1 MFIVGKR
8 LKLVI
13 CKIKKCLKLT
23 IFYPY
28 SRSFD
33 DSYMNKVLVFTKQN
47 QEKLNKTPFKAFG
60 NDSAKWQKI
69 EVLAKNLSIK
79 KQKRILDKNYKDKEQ
94 KDFKDRNLNDTRYIA
109 RLVLNYT
116 KDYLDFLPLSDDE
129 NTKLNDTQK
138 VSKVHVE
145 AKSGMLTSVLRYTWG
160 FSTKNRNNH
169 LHHAMD
175 AAIIAYVNNSI
186 VKDFSD
192 FKKEQES
199 NTAELYAKK
208 ISELDYKNKRKFF
221 EPFSGFRQKVLD
233 KIDEIFVSKP
243 ERKKPSGA
251 LHEETLEKKK
261 NSINH
266 TAEKKE
272 F

>member
-1 MFIVGKR
+1 MAENWSFGK
-8 LKLVI
+8 K
-13 CKIKKCLKLT
+13 
-23 IFYPY
+23 
-28 SRSFD
+28 
-33 DSYMNKVLVFTKQN
+33 FT
-47 QEKLNKTPFKAFG
+47 
-60 NDSAKWQKI
+60 W
-69 EVLAKNLSIK
+69 K

-138 VSKVHVE
+138 GSKVHVE
-145 AKSGMLTSVLRYTWG
+145 AKSGMLTSALRHTWG

-169 LHHAMD
+169 LHHAID

-208 ISELDYKNKRKFF
+208 LVN
-221 EPFSGFRQKVLD
+221 
-233 KIDEIFVSKP
+233 
-243 ERKKPSGA
+243 
-251 LHEETLEKKK
+251 
-261 NSINH
+261 
-266 TAEKKE
+266 
-272 F
+272 

>member
-1 MFIVGKR
+1 M
-8 LKLVI
+8 LKI
-13 CKIKKCLKLT
+13 NHI
-23 IFYPY
+23 YPY
-28 SRSFD
+28 ARSFD

-47 QEKLNKTPFKAFG
+47 QEKLNNPRPFFFEAFG

-69 EVLAKNLSIK
+69 EVLAKNLSTK

-138 VSKVHVE
+138 VLKVHVE
-145 AKSGMLTSVLRYTWG
+145 AKSDMLTSALRHTWG

-169 LHHAMD
+169 FHHAINT
-175 AAIIAYVNNSI
+175 AIIAYVNNSI

-199 NTAELYAKK
+199 NSAELYAKK
-208 ISELDYKNKRKFF
+208 LVN
-221 EPFSGFRQKVLD
+221 
-233 KIDEIFVSKP
+233 
-243 ERKKPSGA
+243 
-251 LHEETLEKKK
+251 
-261 NSINH
+261 
-266 TAEKKE
+266 
-272 F
+272 